1 MMWCKKL
8 GFSQEAFDR
17 VESGNKFGLAVLKE
31 ALELLEASEGDYT
44 LFWRQLAK
52 VAEGGG
58 LADLE
63 PAFEALPAKLRPKW
77 EAWVEKYRKGVDA
90 GSGARMRG
98 VSPKYVPREWMLMKA
113 YTLAERGDYSAVRE
127 LHELFRKPFD
137 EQPAFE
143 ARFYR

>member
-90 GSGARMRG
+90 GSQAATRMRC
-98 VSPKYVPREWMLMKA
+98 VSPKYVPREWMLLQA
-113 YTLAERGDYSAVRE
+113 YTAANGGDYAVRGRVG
-127 LHELFRKPFD
+127 L
-137 EQPAFE
+137 EQH
-143 ARFYR
+143 